1 MSSSLQLNVVT
12 KPTTRTSKVFNDLID
27 RTFRALGRET
37 EAESS
42 KHDVWRTGSAKQEAL
57 AVYAMLG
64 KNGDSI
70 ESLRQLIAVSPIEK
84 AELEEWA
91 ACSSPAIALGIE
103 HMISYR
109 RQVLLQFDRLVE
121 NARGGDFAA
130 AISDCTV

>member
-37 EAESS
+37 ESS

-70 ESLRQLIAVSPIEK
+70 ESLRQLIAVSPTEK
-84 AELEEWA
+84 SELEEWA

-103 HMISYR
+103 NMLR
-109 RQVLLQFDRLVE
+109 FREKVLEEFDHRVE
-121 NARGGDFAA
+121 NARRADSAEA
-130 AISDCTV
+130 D